1 MVLEMNVNDLE
12 SKMWDC
18 YFQARRKKF
27 FIQKAIRP
35 NQGAK
40 L

>member
-1 MVLEMNVNDLE
+1 MNVNDLE
-12 SKMWDC
+12 SRMWD
-18 YFQARRKKF
+18 YQFQIKGEKTSLSP
-27 FIQKAIRP
+27 KTTRP